1 MSADIIAQIS
11 AQASTTARGSENR
24 LAQFIIDNATALTV
38 AAGASAVT
46 LAAAAP
52 GTIAQYV
59 LDTYKLQR
67 EGGTS
72 NTDFEFQK
80 DVDFLLIHVE
90 GQAEALTTVAL
101 RHQVDVQLQ
110 DVSAAVPTW
119 YSVNSASY
127 EFGPPVSQS
136 LIVGQAGAL
145 SSGAN
150 EVASLVG
157 WYIARDIK
165 AGDLIRGFVEALVGD
180 QAGRKIVVTLY
191 DCSPRKTA
199 AP

>member
-1 MSADIIAQIS
+1 MSAEIIAQMS
-11 AQASTTARGSENR
+11 GQLSSVDQGSENR

-52 GTIAQYV
+52 GTISQYV
-59 LDTYKLQR
+59 LDSYKLQR

-72 NTDFEFQK
+72 NTDFEFQV
-80 DVDFLLIHVE
+80 DVNFLLIHVE
-90 GQAEALTTVAL
+90 GQAAAASGTAL

-110 DVSAAVPTW
+110 DVSQAVPTW

-136 LIVGQAGAL
+136 LISGQAGAL
-145 SSGAN
+145 TSGAA
-150 EVASLVG
+150 EQASLVG
-157 WYIARDIK
+157 WYIARNIRE
-165 AGDLIRGFVEALVGD
+165 GDLIRGFVEALVGD
-180 QAGRKIVVTLY
+180 QTARKIVVTLY
-191 DCSPRKTA
+191 DCSPRGTA